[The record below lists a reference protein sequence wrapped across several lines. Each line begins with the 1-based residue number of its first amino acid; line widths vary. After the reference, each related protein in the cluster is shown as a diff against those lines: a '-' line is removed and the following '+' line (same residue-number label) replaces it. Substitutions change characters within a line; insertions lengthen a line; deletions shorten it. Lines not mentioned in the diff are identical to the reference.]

1 MSTALF
7 LLSALAAGTS
17 ASIYPS
23 QCAELQE
30 CAHDVGSICSRE
42 HLKSAAAKASVEK
55 YMSCI
60 EDSQYDADGCFDFN
74 EAADKACKA
83 KAPRAAHDYMECVSE
98 LEEER
103 YEYGTTGDACWTQ
116 CGPICGD
123 LSNSVLMDADDIAL
137 FEECKSLCQVKLGC
151 HALNEDYYYNPVDDK
166 TRLRP
171 AMTSGCR
178 ADLDSGDPIR
188 ARLWRGTPERARLQA
203 ALQDEDSED
212 YYRLGEL
219 LEEIHGAEFFS
230 DYTYEF

>member
-1 MSTALF
+1 MP
-7 LLSALAAGTS
+7 
-17 ASIYPS
+17 I
-23 QCAELQE
+23 
-30 CAHDVGSICSRE
+30 V
-42 HLKSAAAKASVEK
+42 
-55 YMSCI
+55 
-60 EDSQYDADGCFDFN
+60 FN
-74 EAADKACKA
+74 EAADEACKA

-116 CGPICGD
+116 CPPICGD
-123 LSNSVLMDADDIAL
+123 LSHSVLMDAEDMAL
-137 FEECKSLCQVKLGC
+137 FEECKSLCQIKLGC
-151 HALNEDYYYNPVDDK
+151 HALNEDYYYNPVDDE

-188 ARLWRGTPERARLQA
+188 ARLWRGTPERVRLQA

>member
-1 MSTALF
+1 MASTPRDAQALIGGFGPSMRSSAPAEATPHHRSVRGQLGMSPI
-7 LLSALAAGTS
+7 SS
-17 ASIYPS
+17 SSCVISCPRRRPS
-23 QCAELQE
+23 
-30 CAHDVGSICSRE
+30 
-42 HLKSAAAKASVEK
+42 
-55 YMSCI
+55 
-60 EDSQYDADGCFDFN
+60 
-74 EAADKACKA
+74 
-83 KAPRAAHDYMECVSE
+83 
-98 LEEER
+98 
-103 YEYGTTGDACWTQ
+103 
-116 CGPICGD
+116 
-123 LSNSVLMDADDIAL
+123 MDADDIAL

-151 HALNEDYYYNPVDDK
+151 HALNEDYYYNPVDDE